1 MDEIK
6 KEEANKL
13 IATKLFGLVEG
24 KDYGEWPEHDWIREC
39 DDWLEAED
47 YEDLLTQN
55 SPEERAKS
63 SIDDFAYESG
73 YCNGPR
79 CARCGEEF
87 CKHCEPERWESIE
100 NGEPDGPCIIPIPD
114 YFHESWAKPLMEK
127 FFAEYYDEYTIE
139 FERLWTGD
147 RENKFRNYRVTVN
160 RVVAP
165 INDTLVAVAEASTM
179 HEALVVAI
187 YKFLKYQERG

>member
-1 MDEIK
+1 MDEALR
-6 KEEANKL
+6 EEINKT
-13 IATKLFGLVEG
+13 IAVRLFGLVEG

-87 CKHCEPERWESIE
+87 CKHCEPDRWESVE
-100 NGEPDGPCIIPIPD
+100 NGEPDGPCIIPIPN
-114 YFHESWAKPLMEK
+114 YFHESWAKILMEK
-127 FFAEYYDEYTIE
+127 FFDEYCDDYTIE
-139 FERLWTGD
+139 FERLWATNEEKG
-147 RENKFRNYRVTVN
+147 NYRVC
-160 RVVAP
+160 
-165 INDTLVAVAEASTM
+165 INHTASPVMGATAAIAEAPTM
-179 HEALVVAI
+179 HEALVEAI
-187 YKFLKYQERG
+187 YKLLVYQGND

>member
-1 MDEIK
+1 M
-6 KEEANKL
+6 EEALREEINKT
-13 IATKLFGLVEG
+13 IAVRLFGLVEG

-87 CKHCEPERWESIE
+87 CKHCEPDRWEKIE
-100 NGEPDGPCIIPIPD
+100 EGELDGPCIIPIPD
-114 YFHESWAKPLMEK
+114 YFLESWAKPLMEK
-127 FFAEYYDEYTIE
+127 FFEEYCDEYAIE
-139 FERLWTGD
+139 FERMWVGTKEQKYG
-147 RENKFRNYRVTVN
+147 NYRVL
-160 RVVAP
+160 
-165 INDTLVAVAEASTM
+165 INHIVGEFPGDTSSIAEAPTM
-179 HEALVVAI
+179 QEALVVAI
-187 YKFLKYQERG
+187 YKFLKYQD

>member
-6 KEEANKL
+6 KEEVNKL
-13 IATKLFGLVEG
+13 IATKLFKLVEG

-87 CKHCEPERWESIE
+87 CKHCEPDRWESVE
-100 NGEPDGPCIIPIPD
+100 NGEPDGPCIIPIPN

-127 FFAEYYDEYTIE
+127 FFAEYCDEYTIE
-139 FERLWTGD
+139 FERMWVDTKKQKYG
-147 RENKFRNYRVTVN
+147 NYRVFVN
-160 RVVAP
+160 HVVGEFP
-165 INDTLVAVAEASTM
+165 GDTSSIAEAPTM
-179 HEALVVAI
+179 QEALVVAI
-187 YKFLKYQERG
+187 YKFLKNQEN